1 MCTAWHSLES
11 INLQGC
17 LACVVSCKGCVPCG
31 WWDCFKQCV
40 CSMSGIERPSGTL
53 AGFNPHEPS
62 CQAGKPYPGFLLFQ
76 KTFWWN
82 TMGNKKKQ

>member
-1 MCTAWHSLES
+1 MWSP
-11 INLQGC
+11 
-17 LACVVSCKGCVPCG
+17 VKGVYHVDG
-31 WWDCFKQCV
+31 GIVLNSV
-40 CSMSGIERPSGTL
+40 CSMSGVERQSGTL

-82 TMGNKKKQ
+82 TMGHKEKQ